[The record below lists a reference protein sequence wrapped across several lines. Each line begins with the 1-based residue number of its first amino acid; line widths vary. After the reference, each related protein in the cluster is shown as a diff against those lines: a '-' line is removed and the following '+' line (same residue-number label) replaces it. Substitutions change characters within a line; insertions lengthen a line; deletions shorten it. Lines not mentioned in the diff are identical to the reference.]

1 VKAILEFDL
10 NILDEKLAHKRA
22 VSSTDAYLVILGLQD
37 YLRSR
42 LKYEEIPE
50 EAVEALDL
58 VRAKLYELLIE
69 HNVDMDDLL

>member
-1 VKAILEFDL
+1 MKAILEFDL
-10 NILDEKLAHKRA
+10 NELDDKLAHKRA
-22 VSSTDAYLVILGLQD
+22 VSSTDAYLVILGLQG

-58 VRAKLYELLIE
+58 VRTKLYELLSE
-69 HNVDMDDLL
+69 YNVDMDDLL